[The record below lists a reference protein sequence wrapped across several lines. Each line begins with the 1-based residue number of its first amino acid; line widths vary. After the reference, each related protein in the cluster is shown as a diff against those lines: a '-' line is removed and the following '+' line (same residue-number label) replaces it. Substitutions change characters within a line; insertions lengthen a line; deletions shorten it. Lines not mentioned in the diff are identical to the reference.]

1 MVIAMKYVVKIA
13 LTVAAPLAV
22 IGSVNKSDNT
32 YGSS

>member
-1 MVIAMKYVVKIA
+1 MVIAMKYVKIA
-13 LTVAAPLAV
+13 LTVAVPLAV